1 MPRWLAYN
9 QAMPLG
15 LSSCALNFPPT
26 DYLTLLVDSLR
37 LRKESPGDIHSLG
50 VSSFGRAI
58 LSWLGMNVNK
68 NMIRNLSLTP
78 ENIAESSAKVIAAYP
93 TPQNP

>member
-1 MPRWLAYN
+1 MGYLAV
-9 QAMPLG
+9 PLIFHQQTT
-15 LSSCALNFPPT
+15 LP
-26 DYLTLLVDSLR
+26 YLLVDSLR
-37 LRKESPGDIHSLG
+37 LRKESSGDIHNLG